1 MVEGHVPARACWFD
15 SSPGHFLFLRSLL
28 TSIQQPGRLI
38 LIFASPLKT
47 AFSGNWGGSPLF
59 WAVFVCGLVAGC
71 EENRQELELDGGQ
84 ASYLTQSDR
93 LRVYYPDLVEG
104 RFAVIA
110 DFESPS
116 HGELFKMLSAEPGD
130 TIQETV
136 GGVKETGEGCLKAV
150 FRNFASELIAD
161 NDNAKRWLLK
171 RDWRPYNLL
180 LMNVFIPKG
189 GGDGEESLDAGAEVL
204 DDAPVYI
211 LKLGVVS
218 GRGEFVA
225 EAYSYA
231 PLRRGWNLLRFDL
244 GEIRDVVAMD
254 DVRQIRCSLSADPG
268 QGAVDWPVE
277 VVLDD
282 ALLVDNRKELF
293 GSREGTDGTL
303 YVVEE
308 GRSIYV
314 GAARRFE
321 IGFSNGQLVSWYD
334 LSSDPVRLNNLAGR
348 GVIGPSP
355 IVVSDKYVADG
366 ELPLLLTQAKPPG
379 EQVAVSRQTL
389 IEATDVRVVVEC
401 QLGIGETGADRY
413 PEGAYQRLAYTI
425 YPSGNVFVS
434 VECATELPLYKAER
448 IGLAVG
454 AATTEGIETG
464 VHESGE
470 AGERPILQH
479 LCYGWLAPVSKG
491 AGLLFVLHDSRTGP
505 DLSLIHLGG
514 GSSGD
519 FGESYLVAYG
529 GEVDYPIH
537 RWHCLLNFWPVNNC
551 ERKTREDIA
560 IAYCHRPRISFMV
573 GEFERESE
581 GDWDGDGFNEREGMF
596 MLGTDSN
603 RVQFKLDGRSRKVV
617 SPVFCVPEAAG
628 REAWVYINYAIC
640 RQVSRDGKDRLVFQ
654 LPGTYDDEVVVEVY
668 LRNLQ

>member
-1 MVEGHVPARACWFD
+1 MCW
-15 SSPGHFLFLRSLL
+15 
-28 TSIQQPGRLI
+28 LI
-38 LIFASPLKT
+38 
-47 AFSGNWGGSPLF
+47 GG
-59 WAVFVCGLVAGC
+59 CG
-71 EENRQELELDGGQ
+71 ENQQELEREGQQ

-93 LRVYYPDLVEG
+93 LRAYYPDLVEG

-130 TIQETV
+130 TVQETI
-136 GGVKETGEGCLKAV
+136 GGIEGTGEGCLKAV
-150 FRNFASELIAD
+150 FRNFASELVAD

-171 RDWRPYNLL
+171 RDWRRYNLL
-180 LMNVFIPKG
+180 LMNIFIPEVG
-189 GGDGEESLDAGAEVL
+189 GGVEDTVAVEPETV
-204 DDAPVYI
+204 DDTPAYI

-231 PLRRGWNLLRFDL
+231 PLHRGWNLLRFDL

-254 DVRQIRCSLSADPG
+254 DVRQVRCSLGGNPG
-268 QGAVDWPVE
+268 QAGVDWPVE
-277 VVLDD
+277 VVVDD
-282 ALLVDNRKELF
+282 VLLVDNRKELF
-293 GSREGTDGTL
+293 GSREGSDGSL

-308 GRSIYV
+308 GRSINV

-321 IGFSNGQLVSWYD
+321 VGFSNGQLVSWYD
-334 LSSDPVRLNNLAGR
+334 LSSDPVRLNNLAGSS

-355 IVVSDKYVADG
+355 IVVSGKHIADG

-379 EQVAVSRQTL
+379 EQMAVSRQTL

-413 PEGAYQRLAYTI
+413 PESAYQRLIYTI
-425 YPSGNVFVS
+425 YSSGNVFVS
-434 VECATELPLYKAER
+434 VECATELSLYKAER

-479 LCYGWLAPVSKG
+479 LCYGWLAPSAKG

-505 DLSLIHLGG
+505 DLSLIHLDGG
-514 GSSGD
+514 DKGD
-519 FGESYLVAYG
+519 FGRSYLVAYG

-537 RWHCLLNFWPVNNC
+537 RWHCLLNFWPVSNC

-573 GEFERESE
+573 GEFDRESA

-596 MLGTDSN
+596 MLETDSN
-603 RVQFKLDGRSRKVV
+603 RVQFKLDGRSRRVV

-628 REAWVYINYAIC
+628 REAWVYIDYTIC
-640 RQVSRDGKDRLVFQ
+640 QHVSRDGNDRLVFQ

-668 LRNLQ
+668 LRNSQ